1 MCAPLLGGAQ
11 CGKMVKGRSKEKA
24 EDAAARMKWLQEQAA
39 NRIKARDALQAQRDR
54 AAAEAAM
61 TRRHNLKIMAEMR
74 ALMRNEKLQQLKEEL
89 EALAALH
96 EETLKRKDAMLD
108 RLVDSFQFAHDQQ
121 TAAAMAHMDHLE
133 RLIRL
138 QDQRLLLS
146 ERQFEADLKVI
157 VDEFDDERDE
167 IFSTHRAEVEEL
179 NAIHE
184 QIESEEEEENENV
197 RTSQQQPSIPP

>member
-1 MCAPLLGGAQ
+1 
-11 CGKMVKGRSKEKA
+11 
-24 EDAAARMKWLQEQAA
+24 
-39 NRIKARDALQAQRDR
+39 
-54 AAAEAAM
+54 
-61 TRRHNLKIMAEMR
+61 
-74 ALMRNEKLQQLKEEL
+74 
-89 EALAALH
+89 
-96 EETLKRKDAMLD
+96 
-108 RLVDSFQFAHDQQ
+108 
-121 TAAAMAHMDHLE
+121 MAHMDHLE